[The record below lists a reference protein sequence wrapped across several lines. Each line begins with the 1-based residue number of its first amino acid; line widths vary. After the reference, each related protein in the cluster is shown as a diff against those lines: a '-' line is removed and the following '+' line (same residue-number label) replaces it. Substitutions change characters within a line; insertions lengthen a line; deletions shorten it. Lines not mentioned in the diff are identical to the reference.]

1 MLQHL
6 RSGLL
11 SRPQVPMALQDDRT
25 ATLSVAKQG
34 AAVTVAKDLP
44 RCDIGPLRRQMCP
57 RRPSLL
63 YAVSA
68 IPMAPSINLGARRD
82 CANAKPRRDNGGST
96 RDGAPASLNQLL
108 VLHQ

>member
-1 MLQHL
+1 MFQHL
-6 RSGLL
+6 RSGPL
-11 SRPQVPMALQDDRT
+11 SRPQVRMALQDDRT

-63 YAVSA
+63 YAVFSHPDGT
-68 IPMAPSINLGARRD
+68 IDQLGSQARLCQRK
-82 CANAKPRRDNGGST
+82 A
-96 RDGAPASLNQLL
+96 
-108 VLHQ
+108 